1 MGKMIV
7 FDGNSILNR
16 AFYGIR
22 PLINKDGLPTNA
34 VFGFVNIIEK
44 GISSLGDKPDYAVM
58 AFDMKAKTFRHDAC
72 DTYKATRKGMPDEL
86 AVQLPY
92 AKQVA
97 EGLGLV
103 ILEKEGYEADDILGT
118 LSRMAKENS
127 CECILITG
135 DRDSLQLVGDGTV
148 VHLAATNETKIYD
161 EKAIIDNYGVKPAQ
175 LIDVKAIMGD
185 SSDNITGVPGI
196 GEKGALKLINEYGSL
211 DGVYKNI
218 EKITGAVKDRLV
230 SGKDSAVLSR
240 FLAEIC
246 KNVPISN
253 KLNDYKYKDKDKPLL
268 NELFTK
274 LEFKQFI
281 DRFELTKEEKKAEK
295 AEFIDGDVKN
305 LTELASK
312 GKIYIQIKDDK
323 IFATDKN
330 EYITVPLDKN
340 VKSIFEN
347 EKNTIC
353 VWSVKEL
360 YHILRVKKID
370 LKSAADDLSLLG
382 YVLYPADNGVSFE
395 KLALMYLGISS
406 HEIDVTLF
414 PALLEKMLEKA
425 EENNQI
431 SLYKDLELPLS
442 LVLAKMEAI
451 GFSVDKKGLE
461 DYLDTLSAWLKQT
474 ERSIF
479 AEVGRE
485 FNINSPKQLGTV
497 LFEELHLPHFK
508 KTKSGYSTDVEVL
521 EKLRFHKPEV
531 IEPILYYRTVQ
542 KLKSTYCEGLLKVIS
557 SDDGRIHTTFKQT
570 QTMTGRLSSV
580 EPNLQNIPVRQ
591 EMGKELRRFF
601 VAKEGHVLID
611 ADYSQ
616 IELRVLA
623 HISGD
628 ETLIDAFL
636 NNEDIHTLT
645 ASQVFGVPFNMV
657 TSEMRKRAK
666 AVNFGIVYGIGD
678 FSLAED
684 IGVSRKEAKAYI
696 EGYFAKYP
704 EVKNYMTNII
714 ASSKQAGF
722 VTTLLGRRRY
732 IPDITSPKA
741 QIRAFGERVAMN
753 TPIQGSAA
761 DIIKKA
767 MIDTEKALT
776 EAGLASRLIL
786 QIHDELIVE
795 APENEALKAAEILKN
810 SMENAYKMSVPL
822 SVDAHIGKTWYDAK
836 GN

>member
-1 MGKMIV
+1 
-7 FDGNSILNR
+7 
-16 AFYGIR
+16 
-22 PLINKDGLPTNA
+22 
-34 VFGFVNIIEK
+34 
-44 GISSLGDKPDYAVM
+44 
-58 AFDMKAKTFRHDAC
+58 
-72 DTYKATRKGMPDEL
+72 
-86 AVQLPY
+86 
-92 AKQVA
+92 
-97 EGLGLV
+97 
-103 ILEKEGYEADDILGT
+103 
-118 LSRMAKENS
+118 
-127 CECILITG
+127 
-135 DRDSLQLVGDGTV
+135 
-148 VHLAATNETKIYD
+148 
-161 EKAIIDNYGVKPAQ
+161 
-175 LIDVKAIMGD
+175 
-185 SSDNITGVPGI
+185 
-196 GEKGALKLINEYGSL
+196 
-211 DGVYKNI
+211 
-218 EKITGAVKDRLV
+218 
-230 SGKDSAVLSR
+230 
-240 FLAEIC
+240 
-246 KNVPISN
+246 
-253 KLNDYKYKDKDKPLL
+253 
-268 NELFTK
+268 
-274 LEFKQFI
+274 
-281 DRFELTKEEKKAEK
+281 
-295 AEFIDGDVKN
+295 
-305 LTELASK
+305 
-312 GKIYIQIKDDK
+312 
-323 IFATDKN
+323 
-330 EYITVPLDKN
+330 
-340 VKSIFEN
+340 
-347 EKNTIC
+347 
-353 VWSVKEL
+353 
-360 YHILRVKKID
+360 
-370 LKSAADDLSLLG
+370 
-382 YVLYPADNGVSFE
+382 
-395 KLALMYLGISS
+395 
-406 HEIDVTLF
+406 
-414 PALLEKMLEKA
+414 
-425 EENNQI
+425 
-431 SLYKDLELPLS
+431 
-442 LVLAKMEAI
+442 
-451 GFSVDKKGLE
+451 
-461 DYLDTLSAWLKQT
+461 
-474 ERSIF
+474 
-479 AEVGRE
+479 
-485 FNINSPKQLGTV
+485 
-497 LFEELHLPHFK
+497 
-508 KTKSGYSTDVEVL
+508 
-521 EKLRFHKPEV
+521 
-531 IEPILYYRTVQ
+531 
-542 KLKSTYCEGLLKVIS
+542 
-557 SDDGRIHTTFKQT
+557 
-570 QTMTGRLSSV
+570 MTGRLSSV